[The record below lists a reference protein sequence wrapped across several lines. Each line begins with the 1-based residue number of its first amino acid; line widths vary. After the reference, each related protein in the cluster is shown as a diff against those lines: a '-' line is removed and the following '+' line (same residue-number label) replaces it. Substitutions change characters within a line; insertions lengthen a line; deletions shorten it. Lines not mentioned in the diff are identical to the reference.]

1 MQFSKFS
8 NHKKN
13 CVLNQDRD
21 IIEKKAAL
29 KNHLLIFLT
38 KKINLKI
45 KQNFYIISRYHPN
58 KKLIPH
64 YRMRLASKFS

>member
-29 KNHLLIFLT
+29 KNHLLICLT
-38 KKINLKI
+38 KKFNLKI
-45 KQNFYIISRYHPN
+45 KQHF
-58 KKLIPH
+58 
-64 YRMRLASKFS
+64 